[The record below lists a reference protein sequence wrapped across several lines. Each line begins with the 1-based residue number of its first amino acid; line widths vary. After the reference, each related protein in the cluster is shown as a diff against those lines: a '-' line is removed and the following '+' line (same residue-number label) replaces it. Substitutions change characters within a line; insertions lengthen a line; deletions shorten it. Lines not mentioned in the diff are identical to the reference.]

1 MNKTYEGTLTKEEI
15 MELLPQRDP
24 ILLIDAAEELVPG
37 KSVLAHFY
45 VKPEMEVLKGHFP
58 GNPVFPGVYTME
70 ACAQASILC
79 ATSLERYH
87 GKTTLYLGINNAKF
101 KNMVKPGDTL
111 NFHVEVT
118 GEREEKA
125 IVFTHI
131 EVETEGKP
139 VAEADVVMAY
149 R

>member
-1 MNKTYEGTLTKEEI
+1 MKKYEGKLTKQDV

-24 ILLIDAAEELVPG
+24 ILLIDSADDLVPG
-37 KSVLAHFY
+37 KSVVAHFL
-45 VKPEMEVLKGHFP
+45 VKPEMEVFKGHFP

-79 ATSLERYH
+79 ATSLERYF

-101 KNMVKPGDTL
+101 KGMVKPGDTINL
-111 NFHVEVT
+111 HVTVT

-131 EVETEGKP
+131 DVEVEGNS
-139 VAEADVVMAY
+139 VVEADVVMAY